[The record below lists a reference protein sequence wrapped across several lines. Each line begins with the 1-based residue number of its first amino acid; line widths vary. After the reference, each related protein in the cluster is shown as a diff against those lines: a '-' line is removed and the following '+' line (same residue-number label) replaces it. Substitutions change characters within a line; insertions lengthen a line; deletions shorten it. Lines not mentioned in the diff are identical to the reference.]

1 MESKEK
7 YIRHYSVLGIN
18 PGEKECFIG
27 IDKDGNPFAYTA
39 IVEGYE
45 GGFVIL
51 SKFHLGEKYTFRMKY
66 KDYLANRNAVKHIK
80 SYSYIS
86 GEGKKHD
93 IDKEEFSLGWA
104 FLKWSKKILVAF
116 SLPILIC
123 VCLYVF
129 TGFSIFDSKEKEPT
143 YDLGEYVYLDKEKRI
158 WHSSLECSKLNRA
171 TSKSGVIRE
180 TPKGAV
186 IYDSHQFCFE
196 CVKDDVYNKWMELR
210 KPAVLIDTIIY
221 ED

>member
-1 MESKEK
+1 M
-7 YIRHYSVLGIN
+7 IINDLGDLAKLKDAYEN
-18 PGEKECFIG
+18 G
-27 IDKDGNPFAYTA
+27 IDKTNETNVVEDAKVIIEHKLPWWVNA
-39 IVEGYE
+39 IGVFMILWLGCITYCI
-45 GGFVIL
+45 VIL
-51 SKFHLGEKYTFRMKY
+51 YESTP
-66 KDYLANRNAVKHIK
+66 NAVKTT
-80 SYSYIS
+80 
-86 GEGKKHD
+86 E
-93 IDKEEFSLGWA
+93 
-104 FLKWSKKILVAF
+104 
-116 SLPILIC
+116 
-123 VCLYVF
+123 
-129 TGFSIFDSKEKEPT
+129 